1 MLDGISNKFS
11 DLIRKISG
19 KASISEKNVQD
30 AVEEIKVALLDADVN
45 LRVVRRFINSTLEE
59 AVGEKV
65 LRSVNPGQQFTKI
78 VYDKMVSFLGDE
90 KQDLMLKGPDA
101 WQTDSRKKDGK
112 FFWWQPTWFVLRQ
125 LSSSRCLVPR

>member
-65 LRSVNPGQQFTKI
+65 LRSVNPGQQFNKI
-78 VYDKMVSFLGDE
+78 V
-90 KQDLMLKGPDA
+90 
-101 WQTDSRKKDGK
+101 
-112 FFWWQPTWFVLRQ
+112 
-125 LSSSRCLVPR
+125 